1 MDEFGPKVAVP
12 VAPSAT
18 VPVSGPPRLQAHQGV
33 NRAAFSSTFPVKD
46 DVELM
51 VTRLRTRLRQAVA
64 TVSAER
70 PSSTSVSAATA
81 YHHVQRSPPSL
92 AELLAN
98 PMALAVTASSAH
110 NGDILASLSAASRL
124 SSQLALSA
132 ANSARS
138 RDPVLA
144 RDTKPVLSTT
154 HLASSRYGPAP
165 ASSATVTRAMLASSG
180 PSGHAGASTT
190 LPEPTRSS
198 GAAESH
204 SSLAAQLPAAA
215 YHEMEEAALAILQM
229 INDTA
234 TAPAHALAGSPS
246 TTATSRTPGSPAPS
260 SMSSPPDAA
269 AALTPAMGDLAL
281 SSSPAPENAPFD
293 FVVEDV
299 DGMAEMGAAALL
311 AMNHYAPSG
320 PSSPPPNADA
330 AGVLGPPPPPPAKL
344 SFSAPPS
351 FVAPRRRVKSLSAA
365 TASSTGPRTSA
376 ANLIMARRSS
386 LHGLEPASAPAAAAA
401 AAAAASASARPRPR
415 PAHLPPPLSSSSSR
429 KRRRSLS
436 AAEHLIIGQL
446 ARSPLATSFLS
457 AMAAGPA
464 PSSSSSSHL
473 LPSSAAGSSSSSE
486 TAGKRRRLTLTSRDL
501 SSATEEV
508 VDLQSAATALVGG
521 GGGMPRSPP
530 PPLHSVSPAAG
541 ARPRSLHSIQE
552 DMNEEAQLEGSG
564 QGEVDVVAGTSG
576 DGMAPMQS

>member
-1 MDEFGPKVAVP
+1 MLTGA
-12 VAPSAT
+12 
-18 VPVSGPPRLQAHQGV
+18 GPPTQ
-33 NRAAFSSTFPVKD
+33 S
-46 DVELM
+46 
-51 VTRLRTRLRQAVA
+51 
-64 TVSAER
+64 
-70 PSSTSVSAATA
+70 
-81 YHHVQRSPPSL
+81 
-92 AELLAN
+92 
-98 PMALAVTASSAH
+98 
-110 NGDILASLSAASRL
+110 
-124 SSQLALSA
+124 
-132 ANSARS
+132 
-138 RDPVLA
+138 
-144 RDTKPVLSTT
+144 
-154 HLASSRYGPAP
+154 
-165 ASSATVTRAMLASSG
+165 
-180 PSGHAGASTT
+180 GASTA
-190 LPEPTRSS
+190 LPA
-198 GAAESH
+198 GHAESH

-269 AALTPAMGDLAL
+269 AALTPAMDDLAL

-293 FVVEDV
+293 IVVEDV

-311 AMNHYAPSG
+311 AMNHYAPSD
-320 PSSPPPNADA
+320 PSSSPPNADA
-330 AGVLGPPPPPPAKL
+330 AGALGPPPPPAKP
-344 SFSAPPS
+344 SSSASPS

-365 TASSTGPRTSA
+365 TASSTGPRTAA

-386 LHGLEPASAPAAAAA
+386 LHGLDPASAPAAAT

-415 PAHLPPPLSSSSSR
+415 PAHLPPPLTSSTSR

-464 PSSSSSSHL
+464 PSSSSSSSHL
-473 LPSSAAGSSSSSE
+473 HPSSAAASTSSSE
-486 TAGKRRRLTLTSRDL
+486 TVGKRRRLTLTSRDL
-501 SSATEEV
+501 SSATEDV
-508 VDLQSAATALVGG
+508 VDLQSAATALVSGG
-521 GGGMPRSPP
+521 AMPRS

-552 DMNEEAQLEGSG
+552 DMDEEGQIEGRDAAG
-564 QGEVDVVAGTSG
+564 RDDVDAAGTSG
-576 DGMAPMQS
+576 DGLAPMQL